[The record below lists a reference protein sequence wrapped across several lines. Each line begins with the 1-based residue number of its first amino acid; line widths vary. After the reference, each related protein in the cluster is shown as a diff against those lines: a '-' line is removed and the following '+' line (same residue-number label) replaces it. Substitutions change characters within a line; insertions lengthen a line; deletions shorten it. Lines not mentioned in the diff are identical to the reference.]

1 MENAISRNCQN
12 LYLAVIA
19 GGRGTRLF
27 PHSHDGKPKQFC
39 QLDAEHTFI
48 QATVE
53 RFLDLGV
60 RPTNSVIVTTN
71 SNQGKLAND
80 QLDRYGILSQNIIE
94 IPFEYGYA
102 GAMIE
107 AAKFISRFDQN
118 ATIINTPSDH
128 YIVANEIFSTVITQA
143 IKNSLRTPTLVG
155 VKTSNLA
162 TTMECGNAIYD
173 PRGNSLCKTVT
184 GFEEKPDETTA
195 DRLMREDRSAVN
207 TGINIWTLHDIME
220 ASAMLYNGYRG
231 LSTDRL
237 MNLFPRL
244 DVAIG
249 RFTWHDCGT
258 LQALYE
264 ISKKTPHHKNAS
276 LGGGEV
282 YRFNC
287 LRSLFITV
295 EGIILVVA
303 GARDIAVVTNIIES
317 RPVVTIY
324 PLNETQRI
332 RLLAEDYR
340 LHSDFLNPEFI
351 AGTRNNYVNY
361 TSISSEVS
369 VGFVG
374 VHDYSVTAT
383 KNRDDNTVIIVSN
396 NGLKQAG

>member
-1 MENAISRNCQN
+1 MENVISRNCQN

-128 YIVANEIFSTVITQA
+128 YIVANKIFSTVITQA

-207 TGINIWTLHDIME
+207 TGINIWTLKDIME
-220 ASAMLYNGYRG
+220 ASAMLYNDYRG

-244 DVAIG
+244 NVAIG

-264 ISKKTPHHKNAS
+264 ISISNK
-276 LGGGEV
+276 
-282 YRFNC
+282 
-287 LRSLFITV
+287 
-295 EGIILVVA
+295 
-303 GARDIAVVTNIIES
+303 
-317 RPVVTIY
+317 PVVERVVLDQEPCPGHCRSGKRSQY
-324 PLNETQRI
+324 VGNCF
-332 RLLAEDYR
+332 
-340 LHSDFLNPEFI
+340 LHSDIRRIELNL
-351 AGTRNNYVNY
+351 TVRNKLQREEE
-361 TSISSEVS
+361 IRRLALEE
-369 VGFVG
+369 
-374 VHDYSVTAT
+374 
-383 KNRDDNTVIIVSN
+383 IV
-396 NGLKQAG
+396 KFFFR